1 MNNTQNVKKEQ
12 DGGAKRIPRQARALG
27 VRESLEH
34 VGEKNEMPGL
44 FTLTS
49 TVGALATNV
58 RVMIHKR
65 AQPLSQI
72 VLIIGDAGSK
82 KSTMDEV
89 YNEWAFE
96 LIEEKWK
103 IVQEEKAWRIEAK
116 RDRNAKKQKD
126 KPSFPMRIQTL
137 NVTPAMLAERLEEA
151 QGKHS
156 LSFTPEIDTV
166 LTKWGRN
173 GVNEFSTMLRL
184 SYDGSSYEREAK
196 SLDAA
201 NVHIRSLLWNCI
213 LCGQPKSLYKLMTDM
228 TNGLLSRA
236 AIAKMHDNT
245 YDMFDIDSPFT
256 EQEKDKIHQVAHLL
270 GLMQGTIVLPRLEA
284 RSIKWA
290 NNICTLAAKDGN
302 DVLARCRMR
311 DHVTAY
317 RMTVCLML
325 CKVAERLIKEHGYE
339 GAEKALLDDPNLT
352 ANAIAKEETKAMMD
366 TYDIIANY
374 ILDMDMLF
382 FGEKLKS
389 DYDNKDCRVIY
400 EGRTYRTANDT
411 IYECLPGTFSRE
423 QLVQQCKM
431 NNGEEPTETKV
442 QSMLRNW
449 KRQGLIRKSENS
461 YIKK

>member
-1 MNNTQNVKKEQ
+1 MNNTQNLKKEQ

-89 YNEWAFE
+89 YNEWAYE
-96 LIEEKWK
+96 LILEKWK

-126 KPSFPMRIQTL
+126 KPTFPMRIQTL

-245 YDMFDIDSPFT
+245 YDMFDMDSPFT

-270 GLMQGTIVLPRLEA
+270 GLMQGTINLPRLEA

-366 TYDIIANY
+366 TYDIVANY

-389 DYDNKDCRVIY
+389 DYDNKDCRVMY

-461 YIKK
+461 FIKK

>member
-89 YNEWAFE
+89 YNEWAYE
-96 LIEEKWK
+96 LILEKWK

-126 KPSFPMRIQTL
+126 KPTFPMRIQTL

-245 YDMFDIDSPFT
+245 YDMFDMDSPFT

-270 GLMQGTIVLPRLEA
+270 GLMQGTINLPRLEA

-290 NNICTLAAKDGN
+290 NDICTLAAKDGN

-389 DYDNKDCRVIY
+389 DYDNKDCRVMY

-461 YIKK
+461 FIKK

>member
-89 YNEWAFE
+89 YNEWAYE
-96 LIEEKWK
+96 LILEKWK

-126 KPSFPMRIQTL
+126 KPTFPMRIQTL

-245 YDMFDIDSPFT
+245 YDMFDMDSPFT

-270 GLMQGTIVLPRLEA
+270 GLMQGTINLPRLEA

-366 TYDIIANY
+366 TYDIVANY

-389 DYDNKDCRVIY
+389 DYDNKDCRVMY

-461 YIKK
+461 FIKK

>member
-1 MNNTQNVKKEQ
+1 MNNTQNLKKEQ

-89 YNEWAFE
+89 YNEWAYE
-96 LIEEKWK
+96 LILEKWK

-126 KPSFPMRIQTL
+126 KPTFPMRIQTL

-196 SLDAA
+196 RLDAA

-245 YDMFDIDSPFT
+245 YDMFDMDSPFT

-270 GLMQGTIVLPRLEA
+270 GLMQGTINLPRLEA

-374 ILDMDMLF
+374 ILDMDMIF

-389 DYDNKDCRVIY
+389 DYDNKDCRVMY

-461 YIKK
+461 FIKK

>member
-1 MNNTQNVKKEQ
+1 MNNTQNLKKEQ

-89 YNEWAFE
+89 YNEWAYE
-96 LIEEKWK
+96 LILEKWK

-126 KPSFPMRIQTL
+126 KPTFPMRIQTL

-245 YDMFDIDSPFT
+245 YDMFDMDSPFT

-270 GLMQGTIVLPRLEA
+270 GLMQGTINLPRLEA

-382 FGEKLKS
+382 FGEKLKL
-389 DYDNKDCRVIY
+389 DYDNKDCRVMY

-461 YIKK
+461 FIKK

>member
-1 MNNTQNVKKEQ
+1 MNNTQNAKKEQ
-12 DGGAKRIPRQARALG
+12 VGGTRIPRQARAQG
-27 VRESLEH
+27 VKESLDH

-49 TVGALATNV
+49 SVGALATNV
-58 RVMIHKR
+58 RVMIHNR
-65 AQPLSQI
+65 PQPLSQI
-72 VLIIGDAGSK
+72 VLVIGDAGSK

-126 KPSFPMRIQTL
+126 KPTFPLRIQTL
-137 NVTPAMLAERLEEA
+137 NVTPAMLAERLEES

-213 LCGQPKSLYKLMTDM
+213 LCGQPKSLYRLMSDM

-245 YDMFDIDSPFT
+245 YDMFDMDSPFT
-256 EQEKDKIHQVAHLL
+256 DDEKRKIHEVAHLL
-270 GLMQGTIVLPRLEA
+270 GLMQGTVNLPRLET

-290 NNICTLAAKDGN
+290 NNICTLASKDGN

-325 CKVAERLIKEHGYE
+325 CKVADKLIQEYGFK
-339 GAEKALLDDPNLT
+339 GAEKALLSDPNLT

-389 DYDNKDCRVIY
+389 DYENKDCRVMG

-411 IYECLPGTFSRE
+411 IYECLPSAFSRD

-431 NNGEEPTETKV
+431 NNGEDPTESKV
-442 QSMLRNW
+442 SSMLRNW
-449 KRQGLIRKSENS
+449 KRQGLIVTENNG
-461 YIKK
+461 YAKKK

>member
-1 MNNTQNVKKEQ
+1 
-12 DGGAKRIPRQARALG
+12 
-27 VRESLEH
+27 
-34 VGEKNEMPGL
+34 
-44 FTLTS
+44 
-49 TVGALATNV
+49 
-58 RVMIHKR
+58 MIHKR

-89 YNEWAFE
+89 YNEWAYE
-96 LIEEKWK
+96 LILEKWK

-126 KPSFPMRIQTL
+126 KPTFPMRIQTL

-245 YDMFDIDSPFT
+245 YDMFDMDSPFT

-270 GLMQGTIVLPRLEA
+270 GLMQGTINLPRLEA

-389 DYDNKDCRVIY
+389 DYDNKDCRVMY

-461 YIKK
+461 FIKK

>member
-1 MNNTQNVKKEQ
+1 MNNTKNVKKEQ

-89 YNEWAFE
+89 YNEWAYE
-96 LIEEKWK
+96 LILEKWK

-126 KPSFPMRIQTL
+126 KPTFPMRIQTL

-245 YDMFDIDSPFT
+245 YDMFDMDSPFT

-270 GLMQGTIVLPRLEA
+270 GLMQGTIILPRLEA

-389 DYDNKDCRVIY
+389 DYDNKDCRVMY

-449 KRQGLIRKSENS
+449 KRQGLIIKSENS
-461 YIKK
+461 FIKK

>member
-1 MNNTQNVKKEQ
+1 MNNTQNLKKEQ

-89 YNEWAFE
+89 YNEWAYE
-96 LIEEKWK
+96 LILEKWK

-126 KPSFPMRIQTL
+126 KPTFPMRIQTL

-245 YDMFDIDSPFT
+245 YDMFDMDSPFT

-270 GLMQGTIVLPRLEA
+270 GLMQGTINLPRLEA

-339 GAEKALLDDPNLT
+339 GAEKALQDDPNLT

-389 DYDNKDCRVIY
+389 DYDNKDCRVMY

-449 KRQGLIRKSENS
+449 KRQGLIIKSENS
-461 YIKK
+461 FIKK

>member
-1 MNNTQNVKKEQ
+1 MNNTQNLKKEQ

-89 YNEWAFE
+89 YNEWAYE
-96 LIEEKWK
+96 LILEKST
-103 IVQEEKAWRIEAK
+103 IAQEEKASRIEAQ

-126 KPSFPMRIQTL
+126 KPTSPTRIQTL

-201 NVHIRSLLWNCI
+201 NVHIRSLIWNCI

-245 YDMFDIDSPFT
+245 YDMFDMDSPFT

-270 GLMQGTIVLPRLEA
+270 GLMQGTINLPRLEA

-352 ANAIAKEETKAMMD
+352 ANAIANEETKAMMD

-389 DYDNKDCRVIY
+389 DYDNKDCRVMY

-461 YIKK
+461 FIKK

>member
-1 MNNTQNVKKEQ
+1 MNNTQNAKKEQ
-12 DGGAKRIPRQARALG
+12 VGGTRIPRQARAQG
-27 VRESLEH
+27 VKESLDH

-49 TVGALATNV
+49 SVGALATNV
-58 RVMIHKR
+58 RVMIHNR
-65 AQPLSQI
+65 PQPLSQI
-72 VLIIGDAGSK
+72 ALIIGDAGSK

-126 KPSFPMRIQTL
+126 KPAFPLRIQTL
-137 NVTPAMLAERLEEA
+137 NVTPAMLAERLEES

-213 LCGQPKSLYKLMTDM
+213 LCGQPKSLYRLMSDM

-245 YDMFDIDSPFT
+245 YDMFDMDSPFT
-256 EQEKDKIHQVAHLL
+256 DDEKRKIHEVA
-270 GLMQGTIVLPRLEA
+270 GKAVTGNAPTWTKVGTIYG
-284 RSIKWA
+284 S
-290 NNICTLAAKDGN
+290 
-302 DVLARCRMR
+302 
-311 DHVTAY
+311 
-317 RMTVCLML
+317 
-325 CKVAERLIKEHGYE
+325 
-339 GAEKALLDDPNLT
+339 
-352 ANAIAKEETKAMMD
+352 
-366 TYDIIANY
+366 
-374 ILDMDMLF
+374 
-382 FGEKLKS
+382 
-389 DYDNKDCRVIY
+389 RV
-400 EGRTYRTANDT
+400 
-411 IYECLPGTFSRE
+411 
-423 QLVQQCKM
+423 
-431 NNGEEPTETKV
+431 
-442 QSMLRNW
+442 
-449 KRQGLIRKSENS
+449 
-461 YIKK
+461 

>member
-1 MNNTQNVKKEQ
+1 M
-12 DGGAKRIPRQARALG
+12 
-27 VRESLEH
+27 
-34 VGEKNEMPGL
+34 GEKNEMPGL

-49 TVGALATNV
+49 SVGALATNV
-58 RVMIHKR
+58 RVMIHNR
-65 AQPLSQI
+65 PQPLSQI
-72 VLIIGDAGSK
+72 ALIIGDAGSK

-89 YNEWAFE
+89 FNEWAYE

-213 LCGQPKSLYKLMTDM
+213 LCGQPKSLYKLMSDM

-245 YDMFDIDSPFT
+245 YDMYTNDRPFSD
-256 EQEKDKIHQVAHLL
+256 EEKRKIHEVAHLI
-270 GLMQGTIVLPRLEA
+270 GLMKGTMVLPMLEA

-290 NNICTLAAKDGN
+290 NSICMEASKDGN
-302 DVLARCRMR
+302 DVLARCRLR

-325 CKVAERLIKEHGYE
+325 YKVAERLIKEHGYE
-339 GAEKALLDDPNLT
+339 GAEKVLVENPDIT
-352 ANAIAKEETKAMMD
+352 AQLIVDEQTPAMLKAYDNIAD
-366 TYDIIANY
+366 Y
-374 ILDMDMLF
+374 ILEMDMLF
-382 FGEKLKS
+382 FSKILKASYEDKNCHVLGEER
-389 DYDNKDCRVIY
+389 C
-400 EGRTYRTANDT
+400 YRTGNDT
-411 IYECLPGTFSRE
+411 IYECLPQVFSKE
-423 QLVQQCKM
+423 QLEQQCKM
-431 NNGEEPTETKV
+431 NNGEEPTESKV
-442 QSMLRNW
+442 SSMLRNW
-449 KRQGLIRKSENS
+449 KRQGLIVPHGNGF
-461 YIKK
+461 KKK

>member
-27 VRESLEH
+27 VRELLEH

-245 YDMFDIDSPFT
+245 YDMFDMDSPFT

>member
-1 MNNTQNVKKEQ
+1 MNNTQNLKKEQ

-89 YNEWAFE
+89 YNEWAYE
-96 LIEEKWK
+96 LILEKWK

-126 KPSFPMRIQTL
+126 KPTFPMRIQTL

-245 YDMFDIDSPFT
+245 YDMFDMDSPFT

-270 GLMQGTIVLPRLEA
+270 GLMQGTINLPRLEA

-389 DYDNKDCRVIY
+389 DYDNKDCRVMY

-461 YIKK
+461 FIKK

>member
-1 MNNTQNVKKEQ
+1 MNNTQNLKKEQ

-89 YNEWAFE
+89 YNEWAYE
-96 LIEEKWK
+96 LILEKWK

-126 KPSFPMRIQTL
+126 KPTFPMRIQTL

-245 YDMFDIDSPFT
+245 YDMFDMDSPFT

-270 GLMQGTIVLPRLEA
+270 GLMQGTINLPRLEA

-352 ANAIAKEETKAMMD
+352 ANAIANEETKAMMD

-389 DYDNKDCRVIY
+389 DYDNKDCRVMY

-461 YIKK
+461 FIKK

>member
-1 MNNTQNVKKEQ
+1 MNNTQNLKKEQ

-89 YNEWAFE
+89 YNEWAYE
-96 LIEEKWK
+96 LILEKWK

-126 KPSFPMRIQTL
+126 KPTFPMRIQTL

-201 NVHIRSLLWNCI
+201 NVHIRRLLWNCI

-245 YDMFDIDSPFT
+245 YDMFDMDSPFT

-270 GLMQGTIVLPRLEA
+270 GLMQGTINLPRLEA

-389 DYDNKDCRVIY
+389 DYDNKDCRVMY

-461 YIKK
+461 FIKK